1 MAAKLIKLSSKDD
14 EKFRRFL
21 RTLEHKTWRLVL
33 ALIDAEYRSGSD
45 QKKYCAR
52 LIQLASFATQQSQRR
67 KSTDPS
73 F

>member
-1 MAAKLIKLSSKDD
+1 MAAKLIKLSSKED

-21 RTLEHKTWRLVL
+21 RTLEHKTWRQVL

-45 QKKYCAR
+45 QTVR
-52 LIQLASFATQQSQRR
+52 DSSNLPLTFATQQSQRR
-67 KSTDPS
+67 KSADPS